1 MSRISKNDKRKSCVA
16 ILPAAGSSSR
26 MKQAGNKL
34 FCEICE
40 TPVIVLA
47 LKALQSSPFIDEII
61 IPTREDMIEDIKA
74 LVQENDITKVSAVI
88 PGGKTRTESV
98 LNGVLHARG
107 KFDLV
112 AIHDAARPFVSQ
124 EIIEKTVLAASRFN
138 AAAPGV
144 PVKDTIKDAEGGII
158 KRTVPRET
166 LFGIQTPQIFD
177 ADLITSALV
186 KATRDNTPITDD
198 CSAVEALGMRVIITN
213 GDYFNIKITTPEDLI
228 FGEAIYNSLNRR
240 QTI

>member
-1 MSRISKNDKRKSCVA
+1 MPRVTKNENRRKSCVA

-26 MKQAGNKL
+26 MKAVGNKL
-34 FCEICE
+34 FCEICG
-40 TPVIVLA
+40 TSVIVLT
-47 LKALQSSPFIDEII
+47 LKALQKSPFIDEII
-61 IPTREDMIEDIKA
+61 IPTREDMIDDIKN
-74 LVQENDITKVSAVI
+74 LVRQNNITKVSAVI

-98 LNGVLHARG
+98 LNGVLHAKGR
-107 KFDLV
+107 FDLV

-158 KRTVPRET
+158 KKTVPRDT

-177 ADLITSALV
+177 TDIITSALV

-198 CSAVEALGMRVIITN
+198 CSAVESLGMRVIITN

-228 FGEAIYNSLNRR
+228 FGEAIYNALNRR
-240 QTI
+240 

>member
-1 MSRISKNDKRKSCVA
+1 MSRVTKNENRRKSCVA

-26 MKQAGNKL
+26 MKAVGNKL
-34 FCEICE
+34 FCEICG
-40 TPVIVLA
+40 TSVIVLT
-47 LKALQSSPFIDEII
+47 LKALQKSPFIDEII
-61 IPTREDMIEDIKA
+61 IPTREDMIEDIKNLA
-74 LVQENDITKVSAVI
+74 AENNITKVSAVI

-98 LNGVLHARG
+98 LNGVLHAKGR
-107 KFDLV
+107 FDLV

-158 KRTVPRET
+158 KKTVPRDT

-177 ADLITSALV
+177 TDIITSALV

-198 CSAVEALGMRVIITN
+198 CSAVESLGMRVIITN

-228 FGEAIYNSLNRR
+228 FGEAIYNALNRR
-240 QTI
+240 